1 MEEEQFLFPT
11 DSTMISFRGFFKK
24 LAVVGH
30 LFGVREGDTVDAL
43 EGGVV
48 GVAEEVRS
56 RVLEDRKG
64 FDPARVGDVGATAEV
79 DQGAAAVDRRR
90 RVVRDLGLDQL

>member
-11 DSTMISFRGFFKK
+11 DSTVISFRGFFKE
-24 LAVVGH
+24 LAVIGH
-30 LFGVREGDTVDAL
+30 LFGVREGDAVDAL
-43 EGGVV
+43 EGSVV
-48 GVAEEVRS
+48 GVAEEVRG

-64 FDPARVGDVGATAEV
+64 FNPARVGYVGATAEV

-90 RVVRDLGLDQL
+90 RVVRDLGLD